1 MTRYGMTIPI
11 NGIPLSAHRDWLR
24 EMVDLGYTDLWSSEA
39 GGQDGFTPLAL
50 AAAWAPELRLGIAII
65 PAFTRGPALLA
76 QSVASLAEA
85 APGRFAMGIGTSS
98 DVIVERWNG
107 IPFREPYRRV
117 RDTVRFL
124 RRALAGEK
132 IDESFEGFAVKG
144 FRLQMNPLTH
154 QPPILI
160 AALRAGMLRLA
171 GRVGDGA
178 ILNWLS
184 AEDVRT
190 VAPIVHA
197 AGAEGGGEDA
207 RCGSGVDGVGEGR
220 GAKEI
225 VARLF
230 VVPTR
235 DRDKAR
241 AIARRAA
248 AAYLNVP
255 VYAAFHDWLGRG
267 DRLAAMRDHWR
278 AGDRK
283 AALEAIPD
291 EVVDDL
297 VIHGPPEACRE
308 HVARYCEAGVT
319 TPALAILHADDL
331 RQAVRDLAPSN

>member
-1 MTRYGMTIPI
+1 MKRYGMSLPI
-11 NGIPLSAHRDWLR
+11 NGIPLHEHRDWLR

-50 AAAWAPELRLGIAII
+50 AAAWAPEMRLGVAII

-85 APGRFAMGIGTSS
+85 APGRFVMGIGTSS
-98 DVIVERWNG
+98 NVIVERWND
-107 IPFREPYRRV
+107 IPFEEPYKRV
-117 RDTVRFL
+117 RDSVRFL
-124 RRALAGEK
+124 RQALAGEK
-132 IDESFEGFAVKG
+132 VDEVFDTFAVKG
-144 FRLQMNPLTH
+144 FRLQMSPLTH

-160 AALRAGMLRLA
+160 AALRQGMLRLA

-190 VAPIVHA
+190 VTPFVH
-197 AGAEGGGEDA
+197 EGGED
-207 RCGSGVDGVGEGR
+207 
-220 GAKEI
+220 KEI

-230 VVPTR
+230 VIPTA
-235 DRDKAR
+235 DREQAR
-241 AIARRAA
+241 AIARRGI

-255 VYAAFHDWLGRG
+255 VYAAFHEWLGRG
-267 DRLAAMRDHWR
+267 DQLAGMWKAWQS
-278 AGDRK
+278 GDRQ

-291 EVVDDL
+291 EVVDAL

-308 HVARYCEAGVT
+308 HVERYREAGVT

-331 RQAVRDLAPSN
+331 RQAVRDLAPR